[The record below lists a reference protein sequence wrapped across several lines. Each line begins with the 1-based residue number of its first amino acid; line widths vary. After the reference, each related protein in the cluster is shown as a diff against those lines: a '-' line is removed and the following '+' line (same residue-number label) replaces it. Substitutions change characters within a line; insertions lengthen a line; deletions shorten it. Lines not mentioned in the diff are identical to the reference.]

1 MPRIVRAEYLS
12 YYNSARNSD
21 KVFNV
26 FLIEDDDGTY
36 RCVTEHGRRGNN
48 LVRNTLC
55 TRQRRETAESKLREK
70 LNAKRY
76 HRETPYTDGPFGYN
90 YSQLASEYSFNSQ
103 ASSYNLPPETQQS
116 GKTIEPKSN
125 VITFPVEKTEKHV
138 NKPKQNGI
146 LNSDQFDSLEL

>member
-21 KVFNV
+21 KVFNI

-48 LVRNTLC
+48 LIRNTLC
-55 TRQRRETAESKLREK
+55 TRERRETAESKLWEK
-70 LNAKRY
+70 LNVKRY
-76 HRETPYTDGPFGYN
+76 HRDTPYTDEPFGYN
-90 YSQLASEYSFNSQ
+90 YSQVASEYSFNSSE
-103 ASSYNLPPETQQS
+103 SSFILPPENKQS
-116 GKTIEPKSN
+116 GKTVESKSN
-125 VITFPVEKTEKHV
+125 VISFPVEKTEKQV
-138 NKPKQNGI
+138 LKAKQNGI